1 MPLLSHPLT
10 KEALEKNF
18 KTDNMN
24 DLISGAEILIRSLLD
39 QGVRDVF
46 GYPGGTIMPVY
57 DCLYDFTDSL
67 HHYLARH
74 EQGAIHAA
82 EGFARVTGKT
92 GVVIA
97 TSGPGA
103 MNLLTGL
110 NDALIDSTP
119 IVAITGQVATSFL
132 GKDAFQESDI
142 VSVTLP
148 VTKWTIQVRRPED
161 IAPAIAKAFYI
172 ANSGRPGPVVVDLT
186 KDAQIMK
193 AQYIPA
199 TCSYIRSYHPYP
211 EIKDS
216 VILEAAEMI
225 NKAERPLILAGHG
238 ISIAQAEN
246 LLAQFAE
253 KANIPVGCTMLGLS
267 SIPSDHPLYKGM
279 LGMHGNIGPNI
290 NTNKADVIIALGMRF
305 DDRVTGDVK
314 KYAPGAK
321 IIHVDIDASEFNK
334 CIKSDVHIHGCVKE
348 ALSKLIPFI
357 NENSH
362 KDWLDSFDVHRQ
374 VELKRVVDREINAS
388 TPDGKMLMGE
398 VVAKVSD
405 AFNHDAILVTDVG
418 QNQMF
423 GVKYFRFKSPRS
435 IVTSGGLGTMGFGLP
450 SAIGAKIGVPER
462 DVILFAGDGGLQM
475 TLEELGMIMEYNV
488 GVKIVLLNNNFL
500 GNVRQWQHLFFNG
513 RFCATPMINPDF
525 KMIAGA
531 YGIKAEDVSSRDELD
546 RAVKRMKESD
556 GPYLLNVNIEPT
568 DMVFP
573 MTPPGSGVDEILLA
587 ENEYYIH

>member
-1 MPLLSHPLT
+1 MS
-10 KEALEKNF
+10 N
-18 KTDNMN
+18 
-24 DLISGAEILIRSLLD
+24 LISGAEILMRSLID
-39 QGVRDVF
+39 QGAKNIF

-57 DCLYDFTDSL
+57 DKLYDYSDRLT
-67 HHYLARH
+67 HYLARH

-82 EGFARVTGKT
+82 EGFARVTGET
-92 GVVIA
+92 GVVFA

-119 IVAITGQVATSFL
+119 LVAVTGQVATPFL

-148 VTKWTIQVRRPED
+148 VTKWTIQVRKPED

-186 KDAQIMK
+186 KDAQTALAEYK
-193 AQYIPA
+193 PEK
-199 TCSYIRSYHPYP
+199 CEYIRSYQPNP
-211 EIKDS
+211 DIKDS
-216 VILEAAEMI
+216 VILEAAELI
-225 NKAERPLILAGHG
+225 NNSKRPLILAGHG
-238 ISIAQAEN
+238 IAIAKAED
-246 LLAQFAE
+246 LLLDLAE
-253 KANIPVGCTMLGLS
+253 KAQIPVGCTMLGLS
-267 SIPSDHPLYKGM
+267 SIPSSHPLYKGM

-314 KYAPGAK
+314 KYAPEAK
-321 IIHVDIDASEFNK
+321 IIHVDIDASEFDK
-334 CIKSDVHIHGCVKE
+334 CVKSDIHVHGCVNQ
-348 ALSKLIPFI
+348 ALKKLIPFI
-357 NENSH
+357 NEANH
-362 KDWLDSFDVHRQ
+362 QEWLDSFKQHEEAERT
-374 VELKRVVDREINAS
+374 RVMDREINAS

-398 VVAKVSD
+398 VITKVSK
-405 AFNHDAILVTDVG
+405 AFGDDAILITDVG

-423 GVKYFRFKSPRS
+423 AVKYFGFKSPRS

-450 SAIGAKIGVPER
+450 ASIGAKIGEPDRNV
-462 DVILFAGDGGLQM
+462 VLFVGDGGFQM
-475 TLEELGMIMEYNV
+475 TIEELGMIMEYNL

-513 RFCATPMINPDF
+513 RFSATPMLNPDF
-525 KMIAGA
+525 RMIADA
-531 YGIKAEDVSSRDELD
+531 YGLPAEDVSSRDELD
-546 RAVKRMKESD
+546 GAIKRMAEHT
-556 GPYLLNVNIEPT
+556 GAYIINVNIEPT

-573 MTPPGSGVDEILLA
+573 MTPPGSGVDEIMLS
-587 ENEYYIH
+587 ENEYYKPEN